1 MAISNWDRFHANM
14 GELKQGGNVSENA
27 GRGDEKLTR
36 AEKRERRMKN
46 HMARQGWRNYNDGRV
61 TYFSVIFTETLVT
74 VFAVLFYFLFII
86 AFVLGFVGLASMSN
100 VMSVLM
106 FGGLLAVLMT
116 PHLRRLLK
124 RKRFI
129 KKLNK
134 ACNKNGYRLYR
145 YRNAL
150 ASLYRPD
157 GESDFAVETRDT
169 VYECMFYPA
178 PRRLSVLRFDTPGE
192 VKIVTGIV
200 RNRFK
205 EALGM
210 NEPRVRVKP
219 FGFEPNT
226 KSTTKKVV
234 KVALLNPV
242 PYELYYFDKKDGKTV
257 QGGSGTE
264 FYGYT
269 AYSGNGFI
277 NTLDRQATRE

>member
-1 MAISNWDRFHANM
+1 MAIKNWDRFHANM
-14 GELKQGGNVSENA
+14 GELKQGEHVIQNA

-36 AEKRERRMKN
+36 AEKIDRRMKK
-46 HMARQGWRNYNDGRV
+46 HMARQSWRNYGEGRV

-74 VFAVLFYFLFII
+74 AFAVAFYSLFII
-86 AFVLGFVGLASMSN
+86 TFVTGFLGMAIMSSL
-100 VMSVLM
+100 MSVLM
-106 FGGLLAVLMT
+106 FGGLFAALMT

-124 RKRFI
+124 RRSFI
-129 KKLNK
+129 RKLNK
-134 ACNKNGYRLYR
+134 SCDKNGYRLYR

-157 GESDFAVETRDT
+157 GESDFAVETRDA

-178 PRRLSVLRFDTPGE
+178 PRRLSVLRFDAPGE

-205 EALGM
+205 EVLGM
-210 NEPRVRVKP
+210 NEPRVRIKP
-219 FGFEPNT
+219 FGFEAKT

-234 KVALLNPV
+234 KVVLLNPV
-242 PYELYYFDKKDGKTV
+242 PYEMYYFDKKDGKTV

-264 FYGYT
+264 VYGYT

-277 NTLDRQATRE
+277 GALERET

>member
-134 ACNKNGYRLYR
+134 ACNKNGYRH
-145 YRNAL
+145 
-150 ASLYRPD
+150 
-157 GESDFAVETRDT
+157 
-169 VYECMFYPA
+169 
-178 PRRLSVLRFDTPGE
+178 
-192 VKIVTGIV
+192 KIE
-200 RNRFK
+200 NN
-205 EALGM
+205 M
-210 NEPRVRVKP
+210 
-219 FGFEPNT
+219 
-226 KSTTKKVV
+226 TTM
-234 KVALLNPV
+234 
-242 PYELYYFDKKDGKTV
+242 
-257 QGGSGTE
+257 
-264 FYGYT
+264 
-269 AYSGNGFI
+269 
-277 NTLDRQATRE
+277 